1 MIVLV
6 KWTTHNRQ
14 YSIGLQE
21 FLKQLDIDV
30 DNAKIEL
37 TVKKLLEQQEFK
49 PYVDPEHKWKI

>member
-6 KWTTHNRQ
+6 KWTAHNRQ

-30 DNAKIEL
+30 KNEKIEQ
-37 TVKKLLEQQEFK
+37 TVKRLLEQQELK
-49 PYVDPEHKWKI
+49 PHVDTQYQRKV

>member
-6 KWTTHNRQ
+6 KWTAHNRQ

-30 DNAKIEL
+30 KNEKIEQ
-37 TVKKLLEQQEFK
+37 TVKRLLEQQELK
-49 PYVDPEHKWKI
+49 PHEPAEHK

>member
-6 KWTTHNRQ
+6 KWTAHNRQ

-30 DNAKIEL
+30 KNEKIEA
-37 TVKKLLEQQEFK
+37 TVKRLLEQEEMTS
-49 PYVDPEHKWKI
+49 VNT